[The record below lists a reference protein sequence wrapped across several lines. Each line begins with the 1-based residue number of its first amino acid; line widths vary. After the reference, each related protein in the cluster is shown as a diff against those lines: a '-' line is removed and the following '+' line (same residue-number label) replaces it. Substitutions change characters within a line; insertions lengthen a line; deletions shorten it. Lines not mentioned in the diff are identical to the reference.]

1 VAKIVACM
9 MLSITRLSS
18 KILGKI
24 SHLSYH
30 TLFHALWITEVI
42 YRWHF
47 VIRPSSPDD
56 FGDLEPEVVD
66 CDTGGS
72 VQESERGSD
81 FAHEML
87 DEATSSHQ
95 ASYSPRTSFPA
106 TKASWSGDTEEA
118 RVVRSTCE

>member
-30 TLFHALWITEVI
+30 MLFHALRITEVI

-47 VIRPSSPDD
+47 VLRPSSPDD
-56 FGDLEPEVVD
+56 FGDLEPEVLD
-66 CDTGGS
+66 CGTGGG
-72 VQESERGSD
+72 VQGSEHGSD

-95 ASYSPRTSFPA
+95 ASSYSPRTSFPA
-106 TKASWSGDTEEA
+106 TKAS
-118 RVVRSTCE
+118 